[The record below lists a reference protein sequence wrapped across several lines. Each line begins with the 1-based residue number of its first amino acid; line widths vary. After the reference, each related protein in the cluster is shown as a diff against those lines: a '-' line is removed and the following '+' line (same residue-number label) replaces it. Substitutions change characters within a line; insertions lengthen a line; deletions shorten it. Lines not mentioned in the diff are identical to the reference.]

1 MKKEVEP
8 LRTLI
13 DIDDD
18 ILEEAMKIAGTHTK
32 KETVKVALEE
42 LIKARL
48 RHKLR
53 EMAGSGAVVMSH
65 AELIKL
71 RHKRDRQQ
79 KSLLSKT

>member
-1 MKKEVEP
+1 

-13 DIDDD
+13 DIDNN

-32 KETVKVALEE
+32 KETVKIALEE

-48 RHKLR
+48 RHKLG

-65 AELIKL
+65 AELKKL

-79 KSLLSKT
+79 KGIASKT